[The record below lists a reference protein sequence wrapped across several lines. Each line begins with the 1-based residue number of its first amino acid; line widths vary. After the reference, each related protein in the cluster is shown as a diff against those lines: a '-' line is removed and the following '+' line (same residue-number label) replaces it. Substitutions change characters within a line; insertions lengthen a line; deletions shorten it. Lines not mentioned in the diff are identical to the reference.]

1 MIVRC
6 LLDGLFSLGRRP
18 AVPTLRPSPSHS
30 AHGGSSR
37 PLMPRGRPDLL
48 LLTGAVTAPPAI
60 PPRAVRGR
68 TLDVRLSGRRWAA

>member
-6 LLDGLFSLGRRP
+6 LLGGLFSLGRRP
-18 AVPTLRPSPSHS
+18 VVPTLRPSSSRRTH
-30 AHGGSSR
+30 AGSPR

-48 LLTGAVTAPPAI
+48 LLTGAVTAPPSV
-60 PPRAVRGR
+60 PPRVVRGR